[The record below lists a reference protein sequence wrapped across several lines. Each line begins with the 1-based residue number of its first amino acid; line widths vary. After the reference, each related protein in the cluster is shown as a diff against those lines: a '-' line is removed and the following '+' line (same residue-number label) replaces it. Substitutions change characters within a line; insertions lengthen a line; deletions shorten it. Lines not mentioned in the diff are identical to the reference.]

1 MTEINKLIEETERL
15 LAAATPGPWGVEK
28 YDDPSRLNVLV
39 TGPRAT
45 WKAQEVYPPDAALM
59 AAAPTALRAL
69 VDEVYRLRRQVAQ
82 LEFDAT
88 TQPNA
93 DWQPN
98 SKTVA
103 AATPPKSQIRTC
115 SQCRHFAV
123 TSDGDDHGEHH
134 PACEHAPAN
143 PRNAGPR
150 YRSPAMYEGNAG
162 DSEPDPV

>member
-1 MTEINKLIEETERL
+1 MTEVNKIIEETERL
-15 LAAATPGPWGVEK
+15 LAAGTQGDIRPARHDTSWGVE
-28 YDDPSRLNVLV
+28 SVFAWV
-39 TGPRAT
+39 GH
-45 WKAQEVYPPDAALM
+45 EMSEPDARLF

-69 VDEVYRLRRQVAQ
+69 VDEVHRLRKQVVQ
-82 LEFDAT
+82 LEFDRT

-103 AATPPKSQIRTC
+103 PATLPEYPIRTC
-115 SQCRHFAV
+115 SQCRYFPDAPE
-123 TSDGDDHGEHH
+123 SDGQGEHH

-150 YRSPAMYEGNAG
+150 YRSPASYEGNAG
-162 DSEPDPV
+162 DSDADPV